1 MSLTAE
7 APVNPADLLKQAEG
21 AMAKNDWNGACEI
34 LEASA
39 THVPVRERLVFCL
52 SRAKR
57 YDDAIANLEQLRNL
71 QPRKAKWSYMLG
83 YQYYEQERYAE
94 ALPHFVEAWKLA
106 PGHLR
111 NLYRLA
117 QTRLHLD
124 EVDRAK
130 RGAAE
135 VLRLWRQ
142 LPPDRQA
149 REKATMAKSAY
160 LLGREE
166 LKNDPA
172 KAIEP
177 LRLAAEHDP
186 GEVNRHYLL
195 GKALRKNKCPKEAI
209 APLRRAARMKPG
221 QPYIEL
227 ELAVALAMLPEGKR
241 EAVELLTKIER
252 RLSDWQALKGA
263 GLATTLE
270 DIHRARHLLKRA
282 ARKGFVRR
290 SPAFA
295 AVEEKVDQLPDLD
308 EKQGGESDEEVRK
321 GRVDMINRRRGFGF
335 LIDQMDDTRRYF
347 KLPKDVRIG
356 RGDRVIYRSREADKG
371 PAADVVGLGD

>member
-1 MSLTAE
+1 MSVAAE
-7 APVNPADLLKQAEG
+7 AQVEPVDLLKQAED
-21 AMAKNDWNGACEI
+21 AMAKGDWNGACEI

-39 THVPVRERLVFCL
+39 THVPVRERLAFCL

-71 QPRKAKWSYMLG
+71 QPRKTKWSYMLG

-94 ALPHFVEAWKLA
+94 ALPHFVKAWKLA
-106 PGHLR
+106 PRHLR

-124 EVDRAK
+124 EAERAK

-135 VLRLWRQ
+135 VLRLWQQ

-166 LKNDPA
+166 LKNNPT
-172 KAIEP
+172 KAVEP

-195 GKALRKNKCPKEAI
+195 GKALRKAKRPEEAME
-209 APLRRAARMKPG
+209 PLRRAARMKPG

-227 ELAVALAMLPEGKR
+227 ELAVALALLPEGR
-241 EAVELLTKIER
+241 DEAAERLAKIER

-263 GLATTLE
+263 GLAATLG
-270 DIHRARHLLKRA
+270 DSHRARRLLKRA

-295 AVEEKVDQLPDLD
+295 AVEEKVDQLPDLR
-308 EKQGGESDEEVRK
+308 EKQDGGSDEEMFK

-335 LIDQMDDTRRYF
+335 LTDQTDEIRRYF
-347 KLPKDVRIG
+347 KLPRDLKIR
-356 RGDRVIYRSREADKG
+356 RGDRIIYRPREADKG
-371 PAADVVGLGD
+371 PAADVIGLCN